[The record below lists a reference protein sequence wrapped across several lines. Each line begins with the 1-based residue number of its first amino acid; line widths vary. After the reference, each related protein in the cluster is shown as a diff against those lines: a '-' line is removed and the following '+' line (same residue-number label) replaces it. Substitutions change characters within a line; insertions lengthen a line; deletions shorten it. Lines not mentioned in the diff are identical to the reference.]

1 MDSIAKDF
9 RHCIIGLYVRTR
21 VQSPLFA
28 GSYPCHSM
36 VPRVPCVPSL
46 VILIA
51 ALSMAHCAPDDR
63 AATVD
68 ATTRG
73 ATTDAATL
81 SPAAS
86 NTTISTTAPSPSPAS
101 NAASNAAINAAT
113 FDAVWTTVR
122 DSHWDATL
130 GGVDWNAVRAE
141 LLPKATAAESNE
153 ALRAVLTDA
162 LSRLQQ
168 SHFAIIPG
176 EFANTEEST
185 VQDPH
190 VDDASVARPAAVATQ
205 PSPAAREGQSGADI
219 SFMPHAGTAGTW
231 DAIVVAIEPGS
242 PAERAGITPGMR
254 VTKIANGTIDT
265 IAAVGDHLPPG
276 DGLERYE
283 RAQMA
288 HSATTG
294 DPGTT
299 RSWQLETID
308 GSTLTAD
315 VTYERDSR
323 PHTKFGSLPSLPTEL
338 TWRHLDE
345 TERQRWGATDHEIGL
360 IRFNIWLIPVARPF
374 DIAMDTLR
382 SADGIIIDLRGNPGG
397 IGAMAMGIAGHF
409 TAEARELGE
418 MKTRDVTLQF
428 KTNPRTVSTT
438 GVPVTPYAGPVA
450 ILVDDSTASTSE
462 IFAGGMQ
469 FLKRAKVFGTRT
481 AGAALPAVTMTLPNG
496 DVFLHAI
503 ADYRLPDGSALEAS
517 GVVPDNA
524 RPYTRADYAAL
535 GDPAM
540 AEAVRWIASQ
550 RSNGH

>member
-1 MDSIAKDF
+1 MDGIGKDLSIS
-9 RHCIIGLYVRTR
+9 IIGRYAR
-21 VQSPLFA
+21 VLGASPLFA
-28 GSYPCHSM
+28 CSYPCQSM
-36 VPRVPCVPSL
+36 APRVPCVPSL
-46 VILIA
+46 VILIT

-68 ATTRG
+68 ATTKG
-73 ATTDAATL
+73 ATTDTATL

-86 NTTISTTAPSPSPAS
+86 NPTTSTPAPSHSPAT
-101 NAASNAAINAAT
+101 NAAT

-176 EFANTEEST
+176 EFANNEDSPAEE
-185 VQDPH
+185 PH
-190 VDDASVARPAAVATQ
+190 VDDASAARPAAVATQ
-205 PSPAAREGQSGADI
+205 PSPAAREGQSGAEI
-219 SFMPHAGTAGTW
+219 SFMPHVGAAGTW
-231 DAIVVAIEPGS
+231 DAIVVAVEPGS
-242 PAERAGITPGMR
+242 PAERAGITAGMR

-315 VTYERDSR
+315 VTYELDSR

-428 KTNPRTVSTT
+428 KTNPRTVSTS
-438 GVPVTPYAGPVA
+438 GVSVTPYAGPVA
-450 ILVDDSTASTSE
+450 ILVNDSTASTSE

-481 AGAALPAVTMTLPNG
+481 AGAALPAITMTLPNG

-550 RSNGH
+550 RSNEY

>member
-1 MDSIAKDF
+1 MDRIKKGIKSF
-9 RHCIIGLYVRTR
+9 IIGLFVRLLAPSLLATR
-21 VQSPLFA
+21 
-28 GSYPCHSM
+28 SYPCHSM
-36 VPRVPCVPSL
+36 IRSVPSL
-46 VILIA
+46 VILIT
-51 ALSMAHCAPDDR
+51 ALSMAHCAPGDR
-63 AATVD
+63 APGVS
-68 ATTRG
+68 ATTTG
-73 ATTDAATL
+73 ATTDAVM
-81 SPAAS
+81 SNPAAL
-86 NTTISTTAPSPSPAS
+86 NATPSPS
-101 NAASNAAINAAT
+101 AAINAAT

-130 GGVDWNAVRAE
+130 GGVDWDAVRAE

-153 ALRAVLTDA
+153 VLRAVLTDA
-162 LSRLQQ
+162 LNRLQQ
-168 SHFAIIPG
+168 SHFAIIPS
-176 EFANTEEST
+176 EFANTEELELEAPHADDAST
-185 VQDPH
+185 VQ
-190 VDDASVARPAAVATQ
+190 PAAVAKQ
-205 PSPAAREGQSGADI
+205 PSPAVKEGQSGAELA
-219 SFMPHAGTAGTW
+219 FMPHEAAADTW
-231 DAIVVAIEPGS
+231 DAIVVAVEPGS
-242 PAERAGITPGMR
+242 AAERAGVTTGMR
-254 VTKIANGTIDT
+254 VTKISSGDIDT
-265 IAAVGDHLPPG
+265 IAAVCDHLPPG
-276 DGLERYE
+276 DGLERYQ

-288 HSATTG
+288 HIATTG

-315 VTYERDSR
+315 ITYELDLR
-323 PHTKFGSLPSLPTEL
+323 PHTKFGLLPALPTEL

-374 DIAMDTLR
+374 DVAMDTLR

-438 GVPVTPYAGPVA
+438 GVSVTPYAGPVA

-481 AGAALPAVTMTLPNG
+481 MGAALPAITMTLPNG

-503 ADYRLPDGSALEAS
+503 ADYRLPDGSALEAT
-517 GVVPDNA
+517 GVVPDNV

-550 RSNGH
+550 RSSGH

>member
-1 MDSIAKDF
+1 MDGVENDLIL
-9 RHCIIGLYVRTR
+9 CIIGRYVRAR

-36 VPRVPCVPSL
+36 VSRVPCVPPL

-63 AATVD
+63 AATID
-68 ATTRG
+68 ATTNG
-73 ATTDAATL
+73 AATDAATL

-86 NTTISTTAPSPSPAS
+86 NTTTSTTAPAPSPAS
-101 NAASNAAINAAT
+101 NAETNTAT

-190 VDDASVARPAAVATQ
+190 ADDASAARPAAVATQ
-205 PSPAAREGQSGADI
+205 PTPAAREGQSGAEI
-219 SFMPHAGTAGTW
+219 SFMPHAGNAGTW

-265 IAAVGDHLPPG
+265 IAGVADHLPPG
-276 DGLERYE
+276 DGLERYQ

-288 HSATTG
+288 HTATTG

-299 RSWQLETID
+299 RSWELETVD
-308 GSTLTAD
+308 GSTLTTD

-323 PHTKFGSLPSLPTEL
+323 PHTKFGSLPALPTEL

-409 TAEARELGE
+409 TPEVRELGE

-428 KTNPRTVSTT
+428 KTNPRTVSST
-438 GVPVTPYAGPVA
+438 GVAVTPYAGPVA

-462 IFAGGMQ
+462 IFAGGLQ

-481 AGAALPAVTMTLPNG
+481 AGAALPAITMTLPNG

-503 ADYRLPDGSALEAS
+503 ADYRLPDGSALEAT

>member
-1 MDSIAKDF
+1 MDGVENDLIL
-9 RHCIIGLYVRTR
+9 CIIGRYVRAR

-36 VPRVPCVPSL
+36 VSRVPCVPPL

-63 AATVD
+63 AATID
-68 ATTRG
+68 ATTNG
-73 ATTDAATL
+73 AATDAATL

-86 NTTISTTAPSPSPAS
+86 NTTTSTTAPAPSPAS
-101 NAASNAAINAAT
+101 NAETNTAT

-190 VDDASVARPAAVATQ
+190 ADDASAARPAAVATQ
-205 PSPAAREGQSGADI
+205 PTPAAREGQSGAEI
-219 SFMPHAGTAGTW
+219 SFMPHAGNAGTW

-265 IAAVGDHLPPG
+265 IAGVADHLPPG
-276 DGLERYE
+276 DGLERYQ

-288 HSATTG
+288 HTATTG

-299 RSWQLETID
+299 RSWELETVD
-308 GSTLTAD
+308 GSTLTTD

-323 PHTKFGSLPSLPTEL
+323 PHTKFGSLPALPTEL

-409 TAEARELGE
+409 TPEVRELGE

-428 KTNPRTVSTT
+428 KTNPRTVSST
-438 GVPVTPYAGPVA
+438 GVAVTPYAGPVA

-481 AGAALPAVTMTLPNG
+481 AGAALPAITMPLPNG

-503 ADYRLPDGSALEAS
+503 ADYRLPDGSALEAT
-517 GVVPDNA
+517 GVVPNNA

-550 RSNGH
+550 RSNEH

>member
-1 MDSIAKDF
+1 MDGVENDLIL
-9 RHCIIGLYVRTR
+9 CIIGRYVRAR

-36 VPRVPCVPSL
+36 VSRVPCVPPL

-63 AATVD
+63 AATID
-68 ATTRG
+68 ATTNG
-73 ATTDAATL
+73 AATDAATL

-86 NTTISTTAPSPSPAS
+86 NTTTSTTAPSPSPAT
-101 NAASNAAINAAT
+101 NAATNAAT

-190 VDDASVARPAAVATQ
+190 ADDASAARPAAVATQ
-205 PSPAAREGQSGADI
+205 PTPAAREGQSGAEI
-219 SFMPHAGTAGTW
+219 SFMPHAGNAGTW

-265 IAAVGDHLPPG
+265 IAGVADHLPPG
-276 DGLERYE
+276 DGLERYQ

-288 HSATTG
+288 HTATTG

-299 RSWQLETID
+299 RSWELETVD
-308 GSTLTAD
+308 GSTLTTD

-323 PHTKFGSLPSLPTEL
+323 PHTKFGSLPALPTEL

-428 KTNPRTVSTT
+428 QTNPRTVSTT
-438 GVPVTPYAGPVA
+438 GVSVTPYAGPVA

-462 IFAGGMQ
+462 IFAGGLQ

-481 AGAALPAVTMTLPNG
+481 AGAALPAITMPLPNG

-503 ADYRLPDGSALEAS
+503 ADYRLPDGSALEAT
-517 GVVPDNA
+517 GVVPNNA

-550 RSNGH
+550 RSNEH

>member
-1 MDSIAKDF
+1 MDGVENDLIL
-9 RHCIIGLYVRTR
+9 CIIGRYVRAR

-36 VPRVPCVPSL
+36 VSRVPCVPPL

-63 AATVD
+63 AATID
-68 ATTRG
+68 ATTNG
-73 ATTDAATL
+73 AATDAATL

-86 NTTISTTAPSPSPAS
+86 NTTTSTTAPSPSPAT
-101 NAASNAAINAAT
+101 NAATNAAT

-190 VDDASVARPAAVATQ
+190 ADDASAARPAAVATQ
-205 PSPAAREGQSGADI
+205 PTPAAREGQSGAEI
-219 SFMPHAGTAGTW
+219 SFMPHAGNAGTW

-265 IAAVGDHLPPG
+265 IAGVADHLPPG
-276 DGLERYE
+276 DGLERYQ

-288 HSATTG
+288 HTATTG

-299 RSWQLETID
+299 RSWELETVD
-308 GSTLTAD
+308 GSTLTTD

-323 PHTKFGSLPSLPTEL
+323 PHTKFGSLPALPTEL

-428 KTNPRTVSTT
+428 QTNPRTVSTT
-438 GVPVTPYAGPVA
+438 GVSVTPYAGPVA

-481 AGAALPAVTMTLPNG
+481 AGAALPAITMPLPNG

-503 ADYRLPDGSALEAS
+503 ADYRLPDGSALEAT
-517 GVVPDNA
+517 GVVPNNA

-550 RSNGH
+550 RSNEH

>member
-1 MDSIAKDF
+1 MDGVENDLIL
-9 RHCIIGLYVRTR
+9 CIIGRYVRAR

-36 VPRVPCVPSL
+36 VSRVPCVPPL

-63 AATVD
+63 AATID
-68 ATTRG
+68 ATTNG
-73 ATTDAATL
+73 AATDAATL

-86 NTTISTTAPSPSPAS
+86 NTTTSTTAPAPSPAS
-101 NAASNAAINAAT
+101 NAETNTAT

-190 VDDASVARPAAVATQ
+190 ADDASAARPAAVATQ
-205 PSPAAREGQSGADI
+205 PTPAAREGQSGAEI
-219 SFMPHAGTAGTW
+219 SFMPHAGNAGTW

-265 IAAVGDHLPPG
+265 IAGVADHLPPG
-276 DGLERYE
+276 DGLERYQ

-288 HSATTG
+288 HTATTG

-299 RSWQLETID
+299 RSWELETVD
-308 GSTLTAD
+308 GSTLTTD

-323 PHTKFGSLPSLPTEL
+323 PHTKFGSLPALPTEL

-438 GVPVTPYAGPVA
+438 GVSVTPYAGPVA

-462 IFAGGMQ
+462 IFAGGLQ

-481 AGAALPAVTMTLPNG
+481 AGAALPAITMPLPNG

-503 ADYRLPDGSALEAS
+503 ADYRLPDGSALEAT
-517 GVVPDNA
+517 GVVPNNA

>member
-1 MDSIAKDF
+1 MAS
-9 RHCIIGLYVRTR
+9 
-21 VQSPLFA
+21 
-28 GSYPCHSM
+28 
-36 VPRVPCVPSL
+36 RVPCVPPL

-51 ALSMAHCAPDDR
+51 ALSMTHCAPDDR
-63 AATVD
+63 ALTVD
-68 ATTRG
+68 ATTKG
-73 ATTDAATL
+73 ATTDTATL

-86 NTTISTTAPSPSPAS
+86 NTTTSTTAPSPSPTT
-101 NAASNAAINAAT
+101 NAAT

-168 SHFAIIPG
+168 SHFAIIPS
-176 EFANTEEST
+176 EFANTEEVELQAPHADGAST
-185 VQDPH
+185 AQ
-190 VDDASVARPAAVATQ
+190 PAAVAKQ
-205 PSPAAREGQSGADI
+205 PSPAVKEGQSGAELA
-219 SFMPHAGTAGTW
+219 FMPHEGAAGTW
-231 DAIVVAIEPGS
+231 DAIVVAVEPGS
-242 PAERAGITPGMR
+242 PAERAGVTTGMR

-288 HSATTG
+288 HIATTG

-299 RSWQLETID
+299 RSWELETVD

-315 VTYERDSR
+315 VTYELDSR
-323 PHTKFGSLPSLPTEL
+323 PHTKFGSLPALPTEL

-428 KTNPRTVSTT
+428 KTNPRTVSST
-438 GVPVTPYAGPVA
+438 GVAVTPYAGPVA

-481 AGAALPAVTMTLPNG
+481 AGAALPAITMTLPNG

-503 ADYRLPDGSALEAS
+503 ADYRLPDGSALEAT

-550 RSNGH
+550 RSSGD

>member
-1 MDSIAKDF
+1 MDGVENDLIL
-9 RHCIIGLYVRTR
+9 CIIGRYVRAR

-28 GSYPCHSM
+28 VSYPCHSM
-36 VPRVPCVPSL
+36 VSRVPCVPPL

-63 AATVD
+63 AATID
-68 ATTRG
+68 ATTNG
-73 ATTDAATL
+73 AATDAATL

-86 NTTISTTAPSPSPAS
+86 NTTTSTTAPAPSPAS
-101 NAASNAAINAAT
+101 NAETNTAT

-190 VDDASVARPAAVATQ
+190 ADDASAARPAAVATQ
-205 PSPAAREGQSGADI
+205 PTPAAREGQSGAEI
-219 SFMPHAGTAGTW
+219 SFMPHAGNAGTW

-265 IAAVGDHLPPG
+265 IAGVADHLPPG
-276 DGLERYE
+276 DGLERYQ

-288 HSATTG
+288 HTATTG

-299 RSWQLETID
+299 RSWELETVD
-308 GSTLTAD
+308 GSTLTTD

-323 PHTKFGSLPSLPTEL
+323 PHTKFGSLPALPTEL

-409 TAEARELGE
+409 TSEARELGE

-428 KTNPRTVSTT
+428 QTNPRTVSTT
-438 GVPVTPYAGPVA
+438 GVSVTPYAGPVA

-481 AGAALPAVTMTLPNG
+481 AGAALPAITMPLPNG

-503 ADYRLPDGSALEAS
+503 ADYRLPDGSALEAT
-517 GVVPDNA
+517 GVVPNNA

>member
-1 MDSIAKDF
+1 
-9 RHCIIGLYVRTR
+9 
-21 VQSPLFA
+21 
-28 GSYPCHSM
+28 M
-36 VPRVPCVPSL
+36 VSRVPCVPPL

-63 AATVD
+63 AATID
-68 ATTRG
+68 ATTNG
-73 ATTDAATL
+73 ATADAATL

-86 NTTISTTAPSPSPAS
+86 NTTTSTTAPAPSPAT
-101 NAASNAAINAAT
+101 NAETNAAT

-168 SHFAIIPG
+168 SHFAIIPS

-190 VDDASVARPAAVATQ
+190 ADDASAARPAAVATQ
-205 PSPAAREGQSGADI
+205 PTPAAREGQSGAEI

-242 PAERAGITPGMR
+242 PAEGAGITPGMR

-265 IAAVGDHLPPG
+265 IAGVADHLPPG
-276 DGLERYE
+276 DGLERYQ

-288 HSATTG
+288 HIATTG
-294 DPGTT
+294 DPGTS
-299 RSWQLETID
+299 RSWELETVD
-308 GSTLTAD
+308 GFTLTTD

-323 PHTKFGSLPSLPTEL
+323 PHTKFGSLPALPTEL

-428 KTNPRTVSTT
+428 KTNPRTVSTS
-438 GVPVTPYAGPVA
+438 GVSVTPYAGPVA

-481 AGAALPAVTMTLPNG
+481 AGAALPAITMTLPNG

-503 ADYRLPDGSALEAS
+503 ADYRLPDGSALEAT

-550 RSNGH
+550 RSNEH

>member
-1 MDSIAKDF
+1 MA
-9 RHCIIGLYVRTR
+9 L
-21 VQSPLFA
+21 
-28 GSYPCHSM
+28 
-36 VPRVPCVPSL
+36 RVPCVPSL
-46 VILIA
+46 VILIT

-63 AATVD
+63 AAVVD
-68 ATTRG
+68 ATTKG

-86 NTTISTTAPSPSPAS
+86 NTTTPTTAPSPSPAT
-101 NAASNAAINAAT
+101 NAAINAAT

-168 SHFAIIPG
+168 SHFAIIPS
-176 EFANTEEST
+176 EFANTEELELEA
-185 VQDPH
+185 PH
-190 VDDASVARPAAVATQ
+190 ADDASAAQPAAVAKQ
-205 PSPAAREGQSGADI
+205 PNPAVKEGQSGAELA
-219 SFMPHAGTAGTW
+219 FVPHEGAAGTW
-231 DAIVVAIEPGS
+231 DAIVVAVEPGS
-242 PAERAGITPGMR
+242 PAERAGVTTGMR
-254 VTKIANGTIDT
+254 VTKIANGNTDT

-276 DGLERYE
+276 DGLERYQ

-288 HSATTG
+288 HIATTG

-299 RSWQLETID
+299 RSWQLETVD
-308 GSTLTAD
+308 GSTLTAE
-315 VTYERDSR
+315 VTYELDSR
-323 PHTKFGSLPSLPTEL
+323 PHTKFGLLPALPTEL

-409 TAEARELGE
+409 TSEARELGE
-418 MKTRDVTLQF
+418 MKTRDVALQF
-428 KTNPRTVSTT
+428 KTNPRTVSST
-438 GVPVTPYAGPVA
+438 GVAVTPYAGPVA

-462 IFAGGMQ
+462 IFAGGLQ

-481 AGAALPAVTMTLPNG
+481 AGAALPAITMTLPNG

-503 ADYRLPDGSALEAS
+503 ADYRLPDGSALEAT

-550 RSNGH
+550 RSNEH

>member
-1 MDSIAKDF
+1 MDGITKDL
-9 RHCIIGLYVRTR
+9 RRSIIGLYGRGL
-21 VQSPLFA
+21 VQSSLFA

-36 VPRVPCVPSL
+36 APRVPSI

-51 ALSMAHCAPDDR
+51 ALSMTHCARDDR

-68 ATTRG
+68 ATTKG
-73 ATTDAATL
+73 ATTDAAAL
-81 SPAAS
+81 SPAAA
-86 NTTISTTAPSPSPAS
+86 NTTTSTPAPSPSPAT
-101 NAASNAAINAAT
+101 NAETNAAT

-168 SHFAIIPG
+168 SHFAIIPS
-176 EFANTEEST
+176 EFANTEELELEAS
-185 VQDPH
+185 H
-190 VDDASVARPAAVATQ
+190 ADDASAAQPAAIAQ
-205 PSPAAREGQSGADI
+205 QASPAVKEGQSGAELA
-219 SFMPHAGTAGTW
+219 FMPRKGAAGTW
-231 DAIVVAIEPGS
+231 DAIVVAVEPGS
-242 PAERAGITPGMR
+242 PAERAGVTTGMR
-254 VTKIANGTIDT
+254 VTKIANGNIDT

-276 DGLERYE
+276 DGLERYQ

-288 HSATTG
+288 HIATTG

-299 RSWQLETID
+299 RSWQLETLD

-315 VTYERDSR
+315 VTYELDSR
-323 PHTKFGSLPSLPTEL
+323 PHTKFGLLPALPTEL

-409 TAEARELGE
+409 TSEARDLGE

-428 KTNPRTVSTT
+428 KTNPRTVSST
-438 GVPVTPYAGPVA
+438 GVAVTPYAGPVA

-462 IFAGGMQ
+462 VFAGGLQ

-481 AGAALPAVTMTLPNG
+481 AGAALPAHTMTLPNG

-503 ADYRLPDGSALEAS
+503 ADYRLPDGSALEAT

-550 RSNGH
+550 RSNEH

>member
-1 MDSIAKDF
+1 MDGIDKDL
-9 RHCIIGLYVRTR
+9 RLCIIGHYERAL
-21 VQSPLFA
+21 VQSPSVA

-36 VPRVPCVPSL
+36 VSRVPCVPSL

-68 ATTRG
+68 ATTKG

-86 NTTISTTAPSPSPAS
+86 NTTTSTPAPSPSPAT
-101 NAASNAAINAAT
+101 NAATNAAT

-176 EFANTEEST
+176 EFSNIEALHTEE
-185 VQDPH
+185 PNA
-190 VDDASVARPAAVATQ
+190 DDASTARPAAVAKQ
-205 PSPAAREGQSGADI
+205 PSPAAHEGQSGADI
-219 SFMPHAGTAGTW
+219 AFMPHPGAAGTW
-231 DAIVVAIEPGS
+231 DAIVVAVEPGS
-242 PAERAGITPGMR
+242 PAERAGITAGMR
-254 VTKIANGTIDT
+254 VAKIANGTIDT
-265 IAAVGDHLPPG
+265 IAAVSEHLPPG

-288 HSATTG
+288 HMASTG
-294 DPGTT
+294 EVGST
-299 RSWQLETID
+299 RSWQLEAVD

-315 VTYERDSR
+315 VTYELDSR
-323 PHTKFGSLPSLPTEL
+323 PHTKFGLLPALPTEL

-409 TAEARELGE
+409 TPEVRELGE

-428 KTNPRTVSTT
+428 KTNPRTVSST
-438 GVPVTPYAGPVA
+438 GVAVTPYAGPVA

-462 IFAGGMQ
+462 VFAGGLQ

-481 AGAALPAVTMTLPNG
+481 AGAALPAHTMTLPNG

-503 ADYRLPDGSALEAS
+503 ADYRLPDGSALEAT
-517 GVVPDNA
+517 GVVPDNV

-550 RSNGH
+550 RSNEH

>member
-1 MDSIAKDF
+1 MDGVENDLIL
-9 RHCIIGLYVRTR
+9 CIIGRYVRAR

-28 GSYPCHSM
+28 GSYPYHSM
-36 VPRVPCVPSL
+36 VSRVPCVLPL

-63 AATVD
+63 AGTVD
-68 ATTRG
+68 ATTKG

-86 NTTISTTAPSPSPAS
+86 NTTTSTTAPSPSPAT
-101 NAASNAAINAAT
+101 NAATNAAT

-141 LLPKATAAESNE
+141 LLPKATAAASNE

-190 VDDASVARPAAVATQ
+190 ADDASAARPAAVATQ
-205 PSPAAREGQSGADI
+205 PTPAAREGQSGAEI
-219 SFMPHAGTAGTW
+219 SFMPHAGNAGTW

-242 PAERAGITPGMR
+242 PAERAGISPGMR

-265 IAAVGDHLPPG
+265 IAGVADHLPPG
-276 DGLERYE
+276 DGLERYQ

-288 HSATTG
+288 HTATTG

-299 RSWQLETID
+299 RSWELETVD
-308 GSTLTAD
+308 GSTLTTD

-323 PHTKFGSLPSLPTEL
+323 PHTKFGSLPALPTEL

-409 TAEARELGE
+409 TPEVRELGE

-428 KTNPRTVSTT
+428 KTNPRTVSST
-438 GVPVTPYAGPVA
+438 GVAVTPYAGPVA

-462 IFAGGMQ
+462 IFAGGLQ

-481 AGAALPAVTMTLPNG
+481 AGAALPAITMTLPNG

-503 ADYRLPDGSALEAS
+503 ADYRLPDGSALEAT

>member
-1 MDSIAKDF
+1 MDGITKDL
-9 RHCIIGLYVRTR
+9 RRSIIGLYGRGL
-21 VQSPLFA
+21 VQSSLFA

-36 VPRVPCVPSL
+36 APRVPSI

-51 ALSMAHCAPDDR
+51 ALSMTHCARDDR

-68 ATTRG
+68 ATTKG
-73 ATTDAATL
+73 ATTDAAAL
-81 SPAAS
+81 SPAAA
-86 NTTISTTAPSPSPAS
+86 NTTTSTPAPSPSPAT
-101 NAASNAAINAAT
+101 NAETNAAT

-130 GGVDWNAVRAE
+130 GGVDWNAVRVE
-141 LLPKATAAESNE
+141 LLPKATAAESND

-162 LSRLQQ
+162 LSRLKQ

-176 EFANTEEST
+176 ELVNPEALPTEE
-185 VQDPH
+185 PNA
-190 VDDASVARPAAVATQ
+190 DDASTAHPAAVAKQ
-205 PSPAAREGQSGADI
+205 PSPAAHEGQSGADI

-231 DAIVVAIEPGS
+231 DAIVVAVEPGS
-242 PAERAGITPGMR
+242 PAERAGITAGMR
-254 VTKIANGTIDT
+254 VTKIANGNIDT
-265 IAAVGDHLPPG
+265 IAAVGEHLPPG

-288 HSATTG
+288 HMASTAEVG
-294 DPGTT
+294 ST
-299 RSWQLETID
+299 RSWQLETVD
-308 GSTLTAD
+308 GSTVTAD
-315 VTYERDSR
+315 VTYELDAR
-323 PHTKFGSLPSLPTEL
+323 PHTKFGSLPPLPTEL

-345 TERQRWGATDHEIGL
+345 TERQRWGAADHEIGL

-409 TAEARELGE
+409 TAEVRELGE
-418 MKTRDVTLQF
+418 MRTRDVTLQF
-428 KTNPRTVSTT
+428 KTNPRTVSST
-438 GVPVTPYAGPVA
+438 GVAVTPYAGPVA
-450 ILVDDSTASTSE
+450 ILVDESTASTSE

-481 AGAALPAVTMTLPNG
+481 AGAALPAITMTLPNG
-496 DVFLHAI
+496 DVFLHAF
-503 ADYRLPDGSALEAS
+503 ADYRLPNGSALEAT

-524 RPYTRADYAAL
+524 RPYTRADFAAL

-550 RSNGH
+550 SSPGH

>member
-86 NTTISTTAPSPSPAS
+86 NTTTSTTAPSPSPAS

-176 EFANTEEST
+176 EFANTEDSPAE
-185 VQDPH
+185 VPH
-190 VDDASVARPAAVATQ
+190 VDDASAARPAAVATQ
-205 PSPAAREGQSGADI
+205 PSPAAREGQSGAELA
-219 SFMPHAGTAGTW
+219 FMPHEGAAGTW
-231 DAIVVAIEPGS
+231 DAIVVAVEPGS
-242 PAERAGITPGMR
+242 PAERAGITAGMR

-338 TWRHLDE
+338 TWRHFDE

-428 KTNPRTVSTT
+428 KTNPRTVGTT

>member
-1 MDSIAKDF
+1 MDGIKKDL
-9 RHCIIGLYVRTR
+9 RRCIIGRRVRAR

-36 VPRVPCVPSL
+36 VSRVPCVPPL

-68 ATTRG
+68 ATTKG

-86 NTTISTTAPSPSPAS
+86 NTTTSTTAPSPSPAT
-101 NAASNAAINAAT
+101 NAAT

-130 GGVDWNAVRAE
+130 GGVDWNAVRTE

-168 SHFAIIPG
+168 SHFAIIPS
-176 EFANTEEST
+176 EFANTGEIELQAPPTDGAST
-185 VQDPH
+185 AQ
-190 VDDASVARPAAVATQ
+190 PAAVAKQ
-205 PSPAAREGQSGADI
+205 PSPAVKEGQSGADI
-219 SFMPHAGTAGTW
+219 AFMPHEGAAGTW
-231 DAIVVAIEPGS
+231 DAIVVAVEPGS
-242 PAERAGITPGMR
+242 PAERAGVTTGMR
-254 VTKIANGTIDT
+254 VTKIANGDIDT

-276 DGLERYE
+276 DGLERYQ

-288 HSATTG
+288 HIATTG

-308 GSTLTAD
+308 GSALTAD
-315 VTYERDSR
+315 VTYELDSR
-323 PHTKFGSLPSLPTEL
+323 PHTKFGLLPALPTEL

-345 TERQRWGATDHEIGL
+345 TERQRWGAKDHEIGL

-409 TAEARELGE
+409 TPEARELGE

-428 KTNPRTVSTT
+428 KTNPRTVSST
-438 GVPVTPYAGPVA
+438 GVAVTPYAGPVA

-469 FLKRAKVFGTRT
+469 FLKRAKVFGART
-481 AGAALPAVTMTLPNG
+481 AGAALPAITMTLPNG

-503 ADYRLPDGSALEAS
+503 ADYRLPDGSALEAT

>member
-1 MDSIAKDF
+1 MDGVENDLIL
-9 RHCIIGLYVRTR
+9 CIIGRYVRAR

-36 VPRVPCVPSL
+36 VSRVPCVPPL

-68 ATTRG
+68 ATTKG

-86 NTTISTTAPSPSPAS
+86 NTTTSTTAPAPSPAS
-101 NAASNAAINAAT
+101 NAETNTAT

-190 VDDASVARPAAVATQ
+190 ADDASAARPAAVATQ
-205 PSPAAREGQSGADI
+205 PTPAAREGQSGAEI
-219 SFMPHAGTAGTW
+219 SFMPHAGNAGTW

-265 IAAVGDHLPPG
+265 IAGVADHLPPG
-276 DGLERYE
+276 DGLERYQ

-288 HSATTG
+288 HTATTG

-299 RSWQLETID
+299 RSWELETVD
-308 GSTLTAD
+308 GSTLTTD

-323 PHTKFGSLPSLPTEL
+323 PHTKFGSLPALPTEL

-409 TAEARELGE
+409 TPEVRELGE

-438 GVPVTPYAGPVA
+438 GVSVTPYAGPVA

-462 IFAGGMQ
+462 IFAGGLQ

-481 AGAALPAVTMTLPNG
+481 AGAALPAITMPLPNG

-503 ADYRLPDGSALEAS
+503 ADYRLPDGSALEAT
-517 GVVPDNA
+517 GVVPNNA

-550 RSNGH
+550 RSNEH

>member
-1 MDSIAKDF
+1 MDGIGKDLSIS
-9 RHCIIGLYVRTR
+9 IIGRYAR
-21 VQSPLFA
+21 VLGASPLFA
-28 GSYPCHSM
+28 CSYPCQSM
-36 VPRVPCVPSL
+36 APRVPCVPSL
-46 VILIA
+46 VVLIT

-68 ATTRG
+68 ATTKG

-86 NTTISTTAPSPSPAS
+86 NTTPPTTAPSPSPAT
-101 NAASNAAINAAT
+101 NAATNAAT

-153 ALRAVLTDA
+153 ALRTVLTDA

-168 SHFAIIPG
+168 SHFAIIPS
-176 EFANTEEST
+176 EFANTEELELEAPHADNAST
-185 VQDPH
+185 AQ
-190 VDDASVARPAAVATQ
+190 PAAVAKQ
-205 PSPAAREGQSGADI
+205 PSPAVKEGQSGAELA
-219 SFMPHAGTAGTW
+219 FMPQEGAVGTW
-231 DAIVVAIEPGS
+231 DAIVVAVEPGS
-242 PAERAGITPGMR
+242 PAERAGVTAGMR
-254 VTKIANGTIDT
+254 VTKIANGNIDT
-265 IAAVGDHLPPG
+265 IAAVADHLPPG
-276 DGLERYE
+276 DGLERYQ

-288 HSATTG
+288 HIATTG

-299 RSWQLETID
+299 RSWQLETVD

-315 VTYERDSR
+315 VTYELDSR
-323 PHTKFGSLPSLPTEL
+323 PHTKFGLLPALPTEL

-409 TAEARELGE
+409 TSEARDLGE

-428 KTNPRTVSTT
+428 KTNPRTVSST
-438 GVPVTPYAGPVA
+438 GVAVTPYAGPVA

-462 IFAGGMQ
+462 IFAGGLQ

-481 AGAALPAVTMTLPNG
+481 AGAALPAITMTLPNG

-503 ADYRLPDGSALEAS
+503 ADYRLPDGSALEAT

-550 RSNGH
+550 RSNEH

>member
-1 MDSIAKDF
+1 M
-9 RHCIIGLYVRTR
+9 T
-21 VQSPLFA
+21 
-28 GSYPCHSM
+28 
-36 VPRVPCVPSL
+36 PCVPSIAII
-46 VILIA
+46 VA
-51 ALSMAHCAPDDR
+51 ALSMAHCAPSDR
-63 AATVD
+63 APTAPATMSSS
-68 ATTRG
+68 
-73 ATTDAATL
+73 TTDTATSTPAPSNAAT
-81 SPAAS
+81 S
-86 NTTISTTAPSPSPAS
+86 NSAPSPS
-101 NAASNAAINAAT
+101 AAINAAT

-185 VQDPH
+185 VEEAH
-190 VDDASVARPAAVATQ
+190 ADDASAARPAAVATQ
-205 PSPAAREGQSGADI
+205 PSLAAREGQSGAEI
-219 SFMPHAGTAGTW
+219 SFMPHAGTTGTW

-242 PAERAGITPGMR
+242 PAERAGITTGMR

-288 HSATTG
+288 HIATTG

-299 RSWQLETID
+299 RSWELETVD

-315 VTYERDSR
+315 VTYELDSR
-323 PHTKFGSLPSLPTEL
+323 PHTKFGSLPALPTEL

-428 KTNPRTVSTT
+428 KTNPRTVSST
-438 GVPVTPYAGPVA
+438 GVSVTPYAGPVA

-481 AGAALPAVTMTLPNG
+481 AGAALPAVTMPLPNG

-517 GVVPDNA
+517 GVVPDNV

-540 AEAVRWIASQ
+540 AEAVRWIARQ
-550 RSNGH
+550 RSNGP

>member
-1 MDSIAKDF
+1 MDGIKKDL
-9 RHCIIGLYVRTR
+9 RSCIIGRHVRAR
-21 VQSPLFA
+21 VQSRLFA

-36 VPRVPCVPSL
+36 VSRVPCVPPL

-68 ATTRG
+68 ATTKG

-86 NTTISTTAPSPSPAS
+86 NTTTSTTAPSPSPAT
-101 NAASNAAINAAT
+101 NAATNAAT

-168 SHFAIIPG
+168 SHFAIIPS
-176 EFANTEEST
+176 EFANTEEPELQAPHADGAST
-185 VQDPH
+185 AQ
-190 VDDASVARPAAVATQ
+190 PAAVAKQ
-205 PSPAAREGQSGADI
+205 PSPAVKEGQSGAELA
-219 SFMPHAGTAGTW
+219 FMPHEGAAGTW
-231 DAIVVAIEPGS
+231 DAIVVAVEPGS
-242 PAERAGITPGMR
+242 PAERAGVTTGMR
-254 VTKIANGTIDT
+254 IAKIANGDIDT

-276 DGLERYE
+276 DGLERYQ

-288 HSATTG
+288 HIATTG

-299 RSWQLETID
+299 RSWQLETVD

-315 VTYERDSR
+315 VTYELDSR
-323 PHTKFGSLPSLPTEL
+323 PHTKFGLLPALPTEL

-409 TAEARELGE
+409 TPEVRELGE

-428 KTNPRTVSTT
+428 KTNPRTVSST
-438 GVPVTPYAGPVA
+438 GVAVTPYAGPVA

-462 IFAGGMQ
+462 IFAGGLQ

-481 AGAALPAVTMTLPNG
+481 AGAALPAITMTLPNG

-503 ADYRLPDGSALEAS
+503 ADYRLPDGSALEAT

>member
-1 MDSIAKDF
+1 MDGIGKVS
-9 RHCIIGLYVRTR
+9 RLRIIGRYVRAR

-36 VPRVPCVPSL
+36 VSRVPCVPPL

-68 ATTRG
+68 ATTKG

-86 NTTISTTAPSPSPAS
+86 NTTTPTTAPSPSPAT
-101 NAASNAAINAAT
+101 NAAINAAT

-190 VDDASVARPAAVATQ
+190 ADDASAARPAAVATQ
-205 PSPAAREGQSGADI
+205 PTPAAREGQSGAEI
-219 SFMPHAGTAGTW
+219 SFMPHAGNAGTW

-265 IAAVGDHLPPG
+265 IAGVADHLPPG
-276 DGLERYE
+276 DGLERYQ

-288 HSATTG
+288 HTATTG

-299 RSWQLETID
+299 RSWELETVD
-308 GSTLTAD
+308 GSTLTTD

-323 PHTKFGSLPSLPTEL
+323 PHTKFGSLPALPTEL

-409 TAEARELGE
+409 TAEPRDLGE

-428 KTNPRTVSTT
+428 KTNPRTVSST
-438 GVPVTPYAGPVA
+438 GVAVTPYAGPVA

-462 IFAGGMQ
+462 IFAGGLQ

-481 AGAALPAVTMTLPNG
+481 AGAALPAITMTLPNG

-503 ADYRLPDGSALEAS
+503 ADYRLPDGSALEAT